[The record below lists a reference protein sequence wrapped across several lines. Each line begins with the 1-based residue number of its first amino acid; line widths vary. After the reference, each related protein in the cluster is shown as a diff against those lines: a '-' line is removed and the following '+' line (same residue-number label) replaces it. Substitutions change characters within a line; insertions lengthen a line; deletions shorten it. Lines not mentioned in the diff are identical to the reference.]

1 MLAEVFNDNS
11 EIETICSKLTMKTP
25 ERRHG
30 AMQVSFLITFL
41 KYFIFY
47 SIVEF
52 EQVNVCHEKSIS
64 YL

>member
-30 AMQVSFLITFL
+30 AIQVSLLITF
-41 KYFIFY
+41 KIFHILLY
-47 SIVEF
+47 R
-52 EQVNVCHEKSIS
+52 
-64 YL
+64 